1 MTGNTDS
8 MTGLAS
14 SAGTADNLPQASD
27 AEIAALIG
35 APAPEEPPKP
45 ATPAAPAK
53 PATPAAPAAS
63 PQEPTRPVG
72 RPAQKRDYTGLEP
85 DEIEIF
91 EKMGNKSFDKLLPI
105 YLAHK
110 KGQPPA
116 DVQTK
121 LSEYEKQLAEANDRK
136 WWDHEDAYKLSP
148 EYNEAVETASTA
160 AAVADH
166 WAQQLVEVDN
176 GAKECVMLRA
186 GQNGIETFKV
196 AVTPQTRA
204 DLIRRL
210 TQSQQDVARVRAG
223 LDEVKQKHTSRWKGY
238 SDTLSGIYDQ
248 HFKPHQELLKP
259 FYNKIIEGF
268 PAWFRNRPEARLLA
282 SSLASNQLIEQKYAA
297 QLGQQKTAAQQQ
309 RAKQSSGPTQE
320 ELQQGTSTPASSTTY
335 TEEEY
340 NRIRSMM

>member
-91 EKMGNKSFDKLLPI
+91 EKMGNKSSDKLLPI

-110 KGQPPA
+110 KGQPPY
-116 DVQTK
+116 
-121 LSEYEKQLAEANDRK
+121 LS
-136 WWDHEDAYKLSP
+136 
-148 EYNEAVETASTA
+148 
-160 AAVADH
+160 
-166 WAQQLVEVDN
+166 
-176 GAKECVMLRA
+176 
-186 GQNGIETFKV
+186 
-196 AVTPQTRA
+196 
-204 DLIRRL
+204 
-210 TQSQQDVARVRAG
+210 
-223 LDEVKQKHTSRWKGY
+223 
-238 SDTLSGIYDQ
+238 
-248 HFKPHQELLKP
+248 
-259 FYNKIIEGF
+259 
-268 PAWFRNRPEARLLA
+268 
-282 SSLASNQLIEQKYAA
+282 
-297 QLGQQKTAAQQQ
+297 
-309 RAKQSSGPTQE
+309 
-320 ELQQGTSTPASSTTY
+320 
-335 TEEEY
+335 
-340 NRIRSMM
+340 